1 MRTTLV
7 IPDPVYKRAKKAAR
21 EQGRTLSELVTESV
35 EIQLAR
41 AGRSEKKKTYR
52 IQPVEMGAPMVD
64 LNDREALY
72 RAMEE

>member
-7 IPDPVYKRAKKAAR
+7 IPDTVYHRAKQAAKER
-21 EQGRTLSELVTESV
+21 GCTLSELFTESV
-35 EIQLAR
+35 EIRLQKQTPAP
-41 AGRSEKKKTYR
+41 ETTYR
-52 IQPVEMGAPMVD
+52 IQPIAMGQPQAD